1 MIFCFSGTGNS
12 LWVAQNIAEQLREK
26 VVMIGDAL
34 RAGECNYTLKE
45 GERIGFVFPVHS
57 WGPPPVVLRFISRLK
72 ISGRKPSTYIY
83 MVCTCGDDIGL
94 TAEIWRK
101 AVGES
106 GSMAAFS
113 VQMPNT
119 YILLPGFDVD
129 ADDVAVRKMQAAR
142 KRVEEI
148 ALSIAKRR
156 CTVETVK
163 GSMPWLKSR
172 LVYPLYRN
180 FGISDKPYRVDA
192 SKCLHCGAC
201 AAACPVGNIEMV
213 DSLPR
218 WKGDCVGCLAC
229 IHRCSQRAIEY
240 GKSTEKK
247 GRYSFKLPK

>member
-1 MIFCFSGTGNS
+1 
-12 LWVAQNIAEQLREK
+12 
-26 VVMIGDAL
+26 
-34 RAGECNYTLKE
+34 
-45 GERIGFVFPVHS
+45 
-57 WGPPPVVLRFISRLK
+57 
-72 ISGRKPSTYIY
+72 
-83 MVCTCGDDIGL
+83 
-94 TAEIWRK
+94 
-101 AVGES
+101 
-106 GSMAAFS
+106 MAAFS

-148 ALSIAKRR
+148 ALSIAERR